1 MSSELRQIKEGIQ
14 RLAGTFG
21 KDYVSTVDCDVTA
34 VNESNRSCSVTPLT
48 TSLVTGFDEVFL
60 CADPNDGLICYPEIG
75 STVRVAVTNKGE
87 KYVLQ
92 FSDLQKLR
100 ITIGESELT
109 VVDGTIYLGDGSYG
123 GLVKVNDLISKLNNL
138 ENKVN
143 DLLNTFNL
151 HTHVASAFGS
161 PTTPPPTPVIG
172 LLTPTIVSDLE
183 NNAIKQG
190 I

>member
-21 KDYVSTVDCDVTA
+21 KDYISTVDCDVTA
-34 VNESNRSCSVTPLT
+34 VDEANRSCSVTPLT
-48 TSLVTGFDEVFL
+48 ASLATGFDEVFL

-100 ITIGESELT
+100 ITIGQSELT
-109 VVDGTIYLGDGSYG
+109 IIDGTIYLGDGSLG
-123 GLVKVNDLISKLNNL
+123 GLVKSKDLVSKLNAL

-143 DLLNTFNL
+143 DLLNAFNL
-151 HTHVASAFGS
+151 HTHVASSLGS
-161 PTTPPPTPVIG
+161 PTTPPPTPVVG
-172 LLTPTIVSDLE
+172 VLTPTNATDLE

>member
-21 KDYVSTVDCDVTA
+21 KDYVSTVDCDVTD
-34 VNESNRSCSVTPLT
+34 VNEANRSCSVTPLT
-48 TSLVTGFDEVFL
+48 TSLSTGFDEVFL
-60 CADPNDGLICYPEIG
+60 CADPNDGLICIPEIG

-87 KYVLQ
+87 KYILQ

-100 ITIGESELT
+100 ITIGQSELT
-109 VVDGTIYLGDGSYG
+109 VVDGTIYLGDGSLG
-123 GLVKVNDLISKLNNL
+123 GLVKSNDLLSKLNAL

-143 DLLNTFNL
+143 NVINSFNN
-151 HTHVASAFGS
+151 HTHVASSLGS
-161 PTTPPPTPVIG
+161 PTTPPPIPIVG
-172 LLTPTIVSDLE
+172 NLTPTKISDLE